1 MLLKDH
7 KDLKTAIIALPPK
20 EKDALLLRLIAKDK
34 VLTEHLHF
42 KLLEDESDLENRY
55 LSLEEEINDA
65 IAELQSLKKA
75 GSKDALSV
83 MRKLNGRVN
92 HHYKVTKDLN
102 TEIELRLHLLHVI
115 QIGYHE
121 NLFSP
126 MAKYNDR
133 LKSYFIR
140 TTLALYKKYV
150 KLHEDLQFDL
160 MDKFNLLLKKI
171 ADHNLQYAASM
182 VGLPEEL

>member
-7 KDLKTAIIALPPK
+7 KDLKAAIIALPPK
-20 EKDALLLRLIAKDK
+20 EKDTLLLRLIAKDK

-42 KLLEDESDLENRY
+42 KLLEDESDLESRY
-55 LSLEEEINDA
+55 LALEEEINDSL
-65 IAELQSLKKA
+65 AELNGLRKA
-75 GSKDALSV
+75 SSKDTLSV

-92 HHYKVTKDLN
+92 HHYKVTKDQN
-102 TEIELRLHLLHVI
+102 TEIELRLHLLLVI
-115 QIGYHE
+115 PIGFNE

-126 MAKYNDR
+126 MAKYNDK

-140 TTLALYKKYV
+140 TAFALYKKYL

-171 ADHNLQYAASM
+171 AGHKLQHAASTL
-182 VGLPEEL
+182 GLPEEL